1 VEVKV
6 GIVGCGVV
14 GTGTVALLLENA
26 KVIEEKTG
34 IKLSVSKVADKDWSR
49 PREYEVPST
58 LRTTDYREVIE
69 SSDIVVELG
78 WGQRLCQKAPLGSP

>member
-34 IKLSVSKVADKDWSR
+34 IKLSISKVADKDWGR

-58 LRTTDYREVIE
+58 LRTY
-69 SSDIVVELG
+69 
-78 WGQRLCQKAPLGSP
+78 

>member
-1 VEVKV
+1 MEVKV

-14 GTGTVALLLENA
+14 GTGTLVLLLENA

-34 IKLSVSKVADKDWSR
+34 IRLSVSNVADRDWGR

-58 LRTTDYREVIE
+58 LKDH
-69 SSDIVVELG
+69 
-78 WGQRLCQKAPLGSP
+78 

>member
-34 IKLSVSKVADKDWSR
+34 IKLSISKVADKG
-49 PREYEVPST
+49 
-58 LRTTDYREVIE
+58 LGQTTGVRGALHPKDH
-69 SSDIVVELG
+69 
-78 WGQRLCQKAPLGSP
+78 

>member
-1 VEVKV
+1 MEVKV

-34 IKLSVSKVADKDWSR
+34 VKLSISKVADKDWA
-49 PREYEVPST
+49 
-58 LRTTDYREVIE
+58 DH
-69 SSDIVVELG
+69 
-78 WGQRLCQKAPLGSP
+78 GSMRCPPP